1 MTKVS
6 VTIDGVR
13 YDDEV
18 EPRML
23 LVHYLR
29 EVAGRIGTPVGCDT
43 SNCGAC
49 TVLLNG
55 LSAKSCAV
63 LAVQA
68 DGAEITTIQ
77 GLANGEWHPLQ
88 QAFHE
93 EHALQCGYCTPGMI
107 MAAADLLRDNPNPTE
122 QEVREGLEGNLCR
135 CTGYQNIVRAVMRAA
150 GGLGVVPPE
159 HSVSQPRSGV
169 MTVTTEIG
177 KPRARKED
185 ARLVTGQTN
194 WTDNIQLPGMVHVA
208 FVRSPMAHARIT
220 RVDVS
225 AARSAPGVI
234 AAFSGAD
241 FAAEQGS
248 LPCAWPVTPDIVIPA
263 HPPMATDEVRYV
275 GEIVAC
281 VVARDRYAA
290 ADAFQLVDVDYEP
303 LPAVLDMEAALTEGS
318 PKVHE
323 AGNKSFEWPF
333 AQGDLDAAFRDAP
346 VVMERTYRQQRLI
359 PCAMEPRAT
368 VAAHS
373 AMRSPCGR
381 PPRSRTSC
389 GSCSP

>member
-6 VTIDGVR
+6 MTIDGVR

-29 EVAGRIGTPVGCDT
+29 EVAGRTGTPVGCDT

-55 LSAKSCAV
+55 LSVKSCAV

-88 QAFHE
+88 HAFHE

-150 GGLGVVPPE
+150 
-159 HSVSQPRSGV
+159 SASQG
-169 MTVTTEIG
+169 
-177 KPRARKED
+177 
-185 ARLVTGQTN
+185 
-194 WTDNIQLPGMVHVA
+194 
-208 FVRSPMAHARIT
+208 
-220 RVDVS
+220 
-225 AARSAPGVI
+225 AAS
-234 AAFSGAD
+234 
-241 FAAEQGS
+241 
-248 LPCAWPVTPDIVIPA
+248 
-263 HPPMATDEVRYV
+263 
-275 GEIVAC
+275 
-281 VVARDRYAA
+281 
-290 ADAFQLVDVDYEP
+290 
-303 LPAVLDMEAALTEGS
+303 
-318 PKVHE
+318 
-323 AGNKSFEWPF
+323 
-333 AQGDLDAAFRDAP
+333 
-346 VVMERTYRQQRLI
+346 
-359 PCAMEPRAT
+359 
-368 VAAHS
+368 
-373 AMRSPCGR
+373 
-381 PPRSRTSC
+381 
-389 GSCSP
+389 

>member
-6 VTIDGVR
+6 MTIDGVR
-13 YDDEV
+13 YDNDV

-29 EVAGRIGTPVGCDT
+29 EVAGRTGTPVGCDT

-55 LSAKSCAV
+55 LSAKSCSV

-88 QAFHE
+88 RAFHE

-107 MAAADLLRDNPNPTE
+107 LASADLLRDNPNPTE

-135 CTGYQNIVRAVMRAA
+135 CTGYQNIVRAVLRAA
-150 GGLGVVPPE
+150 AGLGGRPSREPASASSE
-159 HSVSQPRSGV
+159 RV
-169 MTVTTEIG
+169 MTITEIG
-177 KPRARKED
+177 KRRTRKED
-185 ARLVTGQTN
+185 TRLVTGQTS
-194 WTDNIQLPGMVHVA
+194 WTDNIQLPGLQFVA
-208 FVRSPMAHARIT
+208 FLRSPMAHARI
-220 RVDVS
+220 RSVDVS
-225 AARSAPGVI
+225 AAREAPGVV
-234 AAFSGAD
+234 AAYSGAD

-263 HPPMATDEVRYV
+263 HPPMATEEVRYV

-281 VVARDRYAA
+281 VVARNRYAA
-290 ADAFQLVDVDYEP
+290 ADALEKIDVDYEP
-303 LPAVLDMEAALTEGS
+303 LPAVLDMEAALSEGS

-333 AQGDLDAAFRDAP
+333 AQGDMDAAFRDAP
-346 VVMERTYRQQRLI
+346 VVHRADL
-359 PCAMEPRAT
+359 PPAAPDPRARWNR
-368 VAAHS
+368 ARWS
-373 AMRSPCGR
+373 ASRWATSSRSGR
-381 PPRSRTSC
+381 PPRSRT
-389 GSCSP
+389 